1 MGKTLPKRS
10 SKCEG
15 ITTLLYFHF
24 IPTFRLSVL
33 SGPRISSNEF
43 LSRSSFSVDNH
54 CIHEFILGP
63 KMILRVLKYDFG
75 IDIKAR
81 VEPVLFRLPQH
92 AFRPHS
98 CGNPLLVKPASLSIH

>member
-1 MGKTLPKRS
+1 
-10 SKCEG
+10 
-15 ITTLLYFHF
+15 
-24 IPTFRLSVL
+24 
-33 SGPRISSNEF
+33 
-43 LSRSSFSVDNH
+43 
-54 CIHEFILGP
+54 
-63 KMILRVLKYDFG
+63 MILRVLKYDFG